1 MKKGLSPKDSPF
13 SVGAPRGA
21 QLATNHEPLATNY
34 KIIDFFLYLCYDRER
49 TNT

>member
-13 SVGAPRGA
+13 SVGMLREA
-21 QLATNHEPLATNY
+21 QLARNHEPLATNY